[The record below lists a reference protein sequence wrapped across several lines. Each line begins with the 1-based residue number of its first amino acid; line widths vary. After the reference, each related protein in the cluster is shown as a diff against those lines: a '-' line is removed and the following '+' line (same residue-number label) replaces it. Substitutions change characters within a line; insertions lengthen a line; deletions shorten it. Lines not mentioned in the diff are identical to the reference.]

1 MREKWG
7 ASLCRHSTHCSLT
20 SQQQQPGFSLVDLF
34 LLLLLLLLLLLSLC
48 CGRALPNYSNLI
60 SIKAVLTPNCE
71 TMGGRKAYGL

>member
-34 LLLLLLLLLLLSLC
+34 LLLHQLLLLSLC
-48 CGRALPNYSNLI
+48 CGRALPNNSNLI

-71 TMGGRKAYGL
+71 TMGGRKPYGS